1 MKNRKGNQT
10 KNAWKVGESRD
21 HIFRDRKTRNLKRKG
36 EGKLQGI
43 PYFFFPNHC
52 VKCSNN
58 PISC

>member
-43 PYFFFPNHC
+43 PYFFSKPLCKVF
-52 VKCSNN
+52 
-58 PISC
+58 